1 MALEQAPFPPLIV
14 VHPIIQC
21 YDRVMPSRILSM
33 ALAVVFF
40 LLSFNAY
47 ACLVPL
53 YGGGQVKTG
62 SDCSMPQEQA
72 AREQCDVFKTVGI
85 QGVPSMQPAGDLAHA
100 VTVTLSA
107 IPIQEPLIS
116 ASVFVGCGP
125 PVFTQDLFALTS
137 VLRL

>member
-1 MALEQAPFPPLIV
+1 MIAKGLTATGLMVI
-14 VHPIIQC
+14 
-21 YDRVMPSRILSM
+21 Y
-33 ALAVVFF
+33 F

-62 SDCSMPQEQA
+62 SDCSMPQEQP

-107 IPIQEPLIS
+107 LPTQEPLIS
-116 ASVFVGCGP
+116 ASVFVGSGP